1 MNSAISFYN
10 VHVNFTSCSTV
21 YILVLYIVCWKINTV
36 LHSVLVSVLVLG
48 IGIGRTQ

>member
-1 MNSAISFYN
+1 
-10 VHVNFTSCSTV
+10 
-21 YILVLYIVCWKINTV
+21 V